1 MERTEKV
8 KYKIIG
14 KGENVM
20 ITLQDMDGVFFD
32 IDINDIE
39 EIQNQNGKTWIVT
52 TDGKKIQTATSSEA
66 VMMQIMRARLG
77 V

>member
-1 MERTEKV
+1 MENNKKV

-14 KGENVM
+14 KGVDVM
-20 ITLQDMDGVFFD
+20 ITLKDCDGVFFD

-52 TDGKKIQTATSSEA
+52 KDGRKIQTATSSEA